1 MTKTHLQT
9 IIEAETAGSAS
20 DTEGDDPP
28 ATIEIKC
35 YFSPA
40 GWAEGWINYSQIYPE
55 ISLLFNFIS
64 FVKCLAEKSR
74 RQKILHRSVSTLQTA
89 IPETK

>member
-1 MTKTHLQT
+1 MSTNNYRGK
-9 IIEAETAGSAS
+9 TAGTAC
-20 DTEGDDPP
+20 DTEVHNPP

-40 GWAEGWINYSQIYPE
+40 GWAEGWIINYQIYPE

-74 RQKILHRSVSTLQTA
+74 R
-89 IPETK
+89 